1 MKSHIFK
8 TLFKSLRKSAFLI
21 AIGATQTYRI
31 AVQQSVKQTRTTTLQ
46 FNSIYFCFN
55 LQMWHQENRYSILQ
69 ITIYTFLFTIYILKS
84 SQQFSHA
91 QRYIYLKEKSPTRGL
106 QSSSSYLMLLLVSF
120 LKIFNVFV
128 VALRT

>member
-21 AIGATQTYRI
+21 ATGATQTYGI

-55 LQMWHQENRYSILQ
+55 FQ
-69 ITIYTFLFTIYILKS
+69 ISVASRKPIQYFTNYYLHIFIYILKS
-84 SQQFSHA
+84 SQHFSHA
-91 QRYIYLKEKSPTRGL
+91 QRYIYLEEKSPTRRL